1 MRYMFLI
8 YRGEKTWDFSPE
20 AMVPWG
26 KFNEEVQE
34 ADMATTVR
42 VREDKILTT
51 DGPFAETKEQ
61 LGGFYVLECQNLD
74 EAIQIAARIPA
85 APHGSIEIRPL
96 VELR

>member
-1 MRYMFLI
+1 
-8 YRGEKTWDFSPE
+8 
-20 AMVPWG
+20 MVPWG
-26 KFNEEVQE
+26 KFNEEVADKHQMSAALQE